1 MKDYR
6 AYKELYKHI
15 GFFILLAAVYAFAFK
30 VTAWLMWAHQCINAS
45 L

>member
-6 AYKELYKHI
+6 EYRTLYKYL
-15 GFFILLAAVYAFAFK
+15 GFIIMLAAVYALAFK
-30 VTAWLMWAHQCINAS
+30 VTAWVMWAHQCINAS